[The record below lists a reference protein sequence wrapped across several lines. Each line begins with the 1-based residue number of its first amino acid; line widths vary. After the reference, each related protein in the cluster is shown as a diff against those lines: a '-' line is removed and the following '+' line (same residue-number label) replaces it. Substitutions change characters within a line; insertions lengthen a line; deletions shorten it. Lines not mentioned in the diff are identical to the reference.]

1 MFCIRWFFIVLL
13 ASRLAGA
20 AEPDAARVI
29 ILANSDDPDS
39 VKLAE
44 YYANRRSVPVDN
56 IIALKLPLTESVG
69 WHEFVRTLFQPLQD
83 ELVKRGWVDGVA
95 MNASDSLGRRKYAM
109 SGHRIS
115 YLVVCRG
122 VPLRVIADGDMPVE
136 TSSPNINPAMHTQT
150 AAVDSELALLAQ
162 SQTPLIAFVPNPL
175 YRNDAPTAL
184 DLGLVVKVGR
194 LDGPTLEDARRLIDQ
209 AITVE
214 KNGLIGRS
222 YVDIGGP
229 HPSGDMWLEET
240 AKQLAALGFDGDVDR
255 SAGTFATWA
264 RFDAPAL
271 YFGWYAGSVNG
282 PFTMPDFMFPPGAIA
297 LHIHSFSADTVRS
310 SLRNWVGPLVAR
322 GVTATFGNVT
332 EPYLE
337 FTHRPQL
344 ILKSLARGDTLGDA
358 AAYSIPVYSWQGIV
372 IGDPLYRPFK
382 VSFDE
387 QWKRLGELPSELRP
401 YVVLRRMR
409 QVDKAGRRNEAIWAG
424 MEAQKAGPSVAVAL
438 GIADLQQEAGDISG
452 PRMAL
457 DAVIMRRSFT
467 LAEAPMAAIVAQ
479 RLMSSGEH
487 SLALAVWQR
496 VLGNRSLPDE
506 VRIEWLRPA
515 LAAARSAKNVNQ
527 AARWLEE
534 LETLLPPQ
542 EIKKDGPV
550 GPSSIR

>member
-1 MFCIRWFFIVLL
+1 MFRLWCFFIVLL

-20 AEPDAARVI
+20 VEPDAARVI

-44 YYANRRSVPVDN
+44 YYANRRSVPVEN
-56 IIALKLPLTESVG
+56 IIALKLPLAESVG
-69 WHEFVRTLFQPLQD
+69 WHEFVRTLFQPLQG
-83 ELVKRGWVDGVA
+83 ELVKRGWIDGVA
-95 MNASDSLGRRKYAM
+95 MDASDMLGRRKYAM

-122 VPLRVIADGDMPVE
+122 VPLKVIADGDMPVE
-136 TSSPNINPAMHTQT
+136 TTSSNINPAMHTQA

-162 SQTPLIAFVPNPL
+162 SQTPLIAFVLNPL
-175 YRNDAPTAL
+175 YRNDEPTTL
-184 DLGLVVKVGR
+184 DLGLVVTGSR

-214 KNGLIGRS
+214 RTGLIGRS

-229 HPSGDMWLEET
+229 HPAGDMWLEET
-240 AKQLAALGFDGDVDR
+240 AKELEALGFDGDVDR
-255 SAGTFATWA
+255 AGSTLPMGA
-264 RFDAPAL
+264 RFDAPVF
-271 YFGWYAGSVNG
+271 YFGWYAGSING
-282 PFTMPDFMFPPGAIA
+282 SFTIPGFVFPPGAIA
-297 LHIHSFSADTVRS
+297 LHIHSYSADTVRS
-310 SLRNWVGPLVAR
+310 PLRNWVGPLVAR

-344 ILKSLARGDTLGDA
+344 IVKSLARGETLGDA

-387 QWKRLGELPSELRP
+387 QWKQRGGLPPELRP
-401 YVVLRRMR
+401 YAVLRRMR
-409 QVDKAGRRNEAIWAG
+409 QLEMVGQRNEAIWAG
-424 MEAQKAGPSVAVAL
+424 LEAQKADPSVAVAL
-438 GIADLQQEAGDISG
+438 GIADLQQAAGDIAG
-452 PRMAL
+452 ARMAL

-467 LAEAPMAAIVAQ
+467 LAESPMAVIVAQ
-479 RLMSSGEH
+479 RLTSSGERR
-487 SLALAVWQR
+487 LALAVWQR
-496 VLGNRSLPDE
+496 VLASRELPKE

-515 LAAARSAKNVNQ
+515 LVAARLAKDVNQ
-527 AARWLEE
+527 ATRWQEE
-534 LETLLPPQ
+534 IETLLPPP
-542 EIKKDGPV
+542 EIEKDGPV
-550 GPSSIR
+550 GPSSVK